1 MAIVVMEKSK
11 NKELS
16 ATDSVL
22 CQLDGE
28 YQFLAKIT

>member
-11 NKELS
+11 SRELS
-16 ATDSVL
+16 VMDSVL